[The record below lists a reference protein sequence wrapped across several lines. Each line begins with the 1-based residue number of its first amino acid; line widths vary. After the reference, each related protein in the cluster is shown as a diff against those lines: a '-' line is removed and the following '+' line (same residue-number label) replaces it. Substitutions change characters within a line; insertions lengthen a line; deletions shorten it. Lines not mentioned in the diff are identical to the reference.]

1 MMNMKNMKNIGR
13 SLVCALLCAA
23 ALPCRADRVDLRALV
38 LDETT
43 RTPLVGVKLEARFY
57 RLNGFGIWK
66 GEAAPE
72 VQKVQPDRDGRC
84 RAVGR
89 TNAGEVEW
97 IVEDVPSGYY
107 KPRFVPQVPFTG
119 KDIFGRWQPSGI
131 VTTVLVARVG
141 RPVPLALKAV
151 GKDIAWSPA
160 RHDDFAAGRGRVAY
174 DFVRGDWLPPEGRG
188 EVADVV
194 FTRGPVERTG
204 KRGWRATAEMRFQG
218 EGNGIVAMKTA
229 PGSVPLIR
237 AAPEEGYAPMLAFEK
252 RKPEEGELKEVA
264 PAGDYCFRIRTRR
277 DAQGRLVGGCYGKIY
292 GGIRIEG
299 ANSPASPDGY
309 MPMGQVR
316 LQYYLNPKPLDR
328 NLEWNQEELLEW
340 NAAAGQL
347 VSVEAD
353 CRALYWREIRNPQ
366 P

>member
-1 MMNMKNMKNIGR
+1 MKNMKNIKNIGR
-13 SLVCALLCAA
+13 SLVAALLCVA
-23 ALPCRADRVDLRALV
+23 ALACRADRADLRALV

-43 RTPLVGVKLEARFY
+43 RTPLVGVKLAARFY
-57 RLNGFGIWK
+57 RYNGFGVWK

-72 VQKVQPDRDGRC
+72 VQKARSGLDGRC
-84 RAVGR
+84 RAVGQ

-107 KPRFVPQVPFTG
+107 KPQFVPQVPFTG
-119 KDIFGRWQPSGI
+119 KDIFGRWQPSGL

-141 RPVPLALKAV
+141 RPVPLVLKALA
-151 GKDIAWSPA
+151 KDIAVSPA
-160 RHDDFAAGRGRVAY
+160 RHDVFAAGGGRVAY

-194 FTRGPVERTG
+194 FTRGPVEHTG
-204 KRGWRATAEMRFQG
+204 KRGWRATAEMRFPG

-229 PGSVPLIR
+229 GGSVPRIR
-237 AAPEEGYAPMLAFEK
+237 TAPEEGYAPVLAFSKQLSE
-252 RKPEEGELKEVA
+252 RYQLDEVA
-264 PAGDYCFRIRTRR
+264 PTGDYCFRIRTRR

-299 ANSPASPDGY
+299 AHSPAPPDDY
-309 MPMGQVR
+309 MPMGEVR

-328 NLEWNQEELLEW
+328 NLEWNGEEFLEW
-340 NAAAGQL
+340 NGAAGRL
-347 VSVEAD
+347 VSVKVEGD
-353 CRALYWREIRNPQ
+353 KFYRRGIRDPQ